1 MPDSDRPSIVQRLRD
16 ARIVRILLAF
26 LGASWIVLWL
36 VDVLVGRFS
45 LPNWVNPVAVVLLAV
60 GLVVFLA
67 TAWVQAHPATK
78 AAEEAGQVPT
88 DWEVAPGDAVSALL
102 KGRVPHLTWGRALMG
117 GVLAMSSL
125 LGAAGIYVLV
135 AGGEEILGTRGV
147 GAEGLP
153 EAVVVLPFSAPGEGM
168 ALDEEEMVG
177 LLGADLSEVGQL
189 RIIDPRTVVSRW
201 RDEVGES
208 SDVPLDQALTLAR
221 GLGGRYAVRG
231 RAVRVGEQVSL
242 VAEVYDLVDGSHI
255 DDARVEGPADEV
267 PGLVDAL
274 TERLT
279 AIFVATTGGTAP

>member
-1 MPDSDRPSIVQRLRD
+1 
-16 ARIVRILLAF
+16 
-26 LGASWIVLWL
+26 
-36 VDVLVGRFS
+36 
-45 LPNWVNPVAVVLLAV
+45 
-60 GLVVFLA
+60 
-67 TAWVQAHPATK
+67 
-78 AAEEAGQVPT
+78 
-88 DWEVAPGDAVSALL
+88 
-102 KGRVPHLTWGRALMG
+102 
-117 GVLAMSSL
+117 
-125 LGAAGIYVLV
+125 
-135 AGGEEILGTRGV
+135 
-147 GAEGLP
+147 
-153 EAVVVLPFSAPGEGM
+153 
-168 ALDEEEMVG
+168 MVG